1 MKQKKRKSHAILI
14 SGAIGA
20 LITVSAQQISAAPVV
35 CAEQERCF
43 GITRTGLNDCGTSTT
58 ACRGSAKKD
67 SQPDAWIYVPKGSC
81 EKIAGGV
88 LKKKG
93 K

>member
-1 MKQKKRKSHAILI
+1 MKVKNSKSRATLI

-20 LITVSAQQISAAPVV
+20 MLAVSAQVNAAPVV

-43 GITRTGLNDCGTSTT
+43 GITRSGLNDCGTATT

-67 SQPDAWIYVPKGSC
+67 GQSDAWIYVPKGSC
-81 EKIAGGV
+81 EKIAGGM
-88 LKKKG
+88 LEKKK